1 MISAQFTVAPHTEF
15 WVQVCLGLAE
25 LQPNCAQE
33 RRDLAPPPAA
43 EELVVAVVERVVVVV
58 ERVVVVVERVVVV
71 VERVVVVVERAVGM
85 VLLLLI
91 TEGPSFPSHESSCVV
106 SVSTWL

>member
-1 MISAQFTVAPHTEF
+1 MV
-15 WVQVCLGLAE
+15 
-25 LQPNCAQE
+25 E
-33 RRDLAPPPAA
+33 R
-43 EELVVAVVERVVVVV
+43 VVAVVERVVVVV
-58 ERVVVVVERVVVV
+58 ERVVVVVER
-71 VERVVVVVERAVGM
+71 AVGI